1 MEIRPIRAGE
11 AESFLR
17 LLCDVFGLDFGRA
30 HRIFF
35 TEPMFDLNRKWGVF
49 EGEEIVSILTNVGL
63 EFGWGKAI
71 GIAGVATRVDRQNEG
86 LASKLLEAVLAQA
99 EKEGE
104 TGALLFAKDPTL
116 YEKAGFQIM
125 DQVIRGPIDAAPERA
140 SRVSRS
146 EIRDPRSDETFPILD
161 FQQVQNR
168 YDSWSLQNP
177 NRLRRNDRRW
187 GYWRWNL
194 RVCTEFGDGY
204 ICTEAGLIRECVVS
218 RPVHSWPLPAGS
230 EWLGLESLANEIGI
244 PLKTRE
250 HELHLMARNAP
261 GIPQLFMTD
270 QF

>member
-35 TEPMFDLNRKWGVF
+35 TEPMFDLNRKWALF
-49 EGEEIVSILTNVGL
+49 DGEEILSILTNVSL

-86 LASKLLEAVLAQA
+86 LASKLLHAVLAQA
-99 EKEGE
+99 EKDGE
-104 TGALLFAKDPTL
+104 AGALLFAKEPTL
-116 YEKAGFQIM
+116 YARAGFQIM
-125 DQVIRGPIDAAPERA
+125 DQVIRGPIE
-140 SRVSRS
+140 SSSERS
-146 EIRDPRSDETFPILD
+146 EFRDPRSEIESPFKILD
-161 FQQVQNR
+161 FQQVQDR
-168 YDSWSLQNP
+168 YDHWSLQGP
-177 NRLRRNDRRW
+177 NRLRRDDRRW

-204 ICTEAGLIRECVVS
+204 LCSEAGLVRECVVS
-218 RPVHSWPLPAGS
+218 HPVKTWPLPAGA
-230 EWLGLESLANEIGI
+230 EWLGLESMAAEIGI
-244 PLKTRE
+244 PLQTQE
-250 HELHLMARNAP
+250 HELHLMARNVPAC
-261 GIPQLFMTD
+261 PQMFMTD